1 VVVFTDATEFR
12 SLAMAIFGKQS
23 IILRFLVFYSTV
35 LLLGL
40 VSEDLG
46 CGYLLPE
53 DGEGTKLNSE
63 DEELALVGLSLTY
76 SFILNTYNI
85 ITVTGKYN
93 IYNTRALSSTRFP
106 SVFQASIQ
114 RLRSTK
120 AQIFLQA

>member
-1 VVVFTDATEFR
+1 VKTWV
-12 SLAMAIFGKQS
+12 
-23 IILRFLVFYSTV
+23 
-35 LLLGL
+35 
-40 VSEDLG
+40 
-46 CGYLLPE
+46 PE

-93 IYNTRALSSTRFP
+93 IYNTRALSFTRFP

-120 AQIFLQA
+120 AQIFLQALFQRVQDSFTNVEVKNFTYIGW